1 MALANVTYSVKTNY
15 GVVINLENDL
25 NGESTLADLLT
36 FTKKSLIAVSREA
49 LRDAQLRGFDR
60 EPLTLVDGRAGKP
73 IEQVS
78 PLGKISFVARANPV
92 EVIILTY
99 ESVFDR
105 SRVLSG
111 RYRQSHVLLQNG
123 RQVANTLSGVKAWA
137 ASATIGKRDIFH
149 IVNYQPYARKLENLG
164 VTQNKDS
171 GAVKRQGRER
181 KEKKTSRTF
190 RQPNGAYHLGY
201 RAAYRKYGK
210 NAKISFVWL
219 TGTDIG
225 VPGVFLRPKD
235 RPGKGKGRP
244 YVYPAIRITLR
255 EGGIK

>member
-1 MALANVTYSVKTNY
+1 MGIASVTYSVKTNY
-15 GVVINLENDL
+15 GAVINLENDL

-36 FTKKSLIAVSREA
+36 FTKKSLITISQEV

-92 EVIILTY
+92 EVVILTY
-99 ESVFDR
+99 ESVYNR

-123 RQVANTLSGVKAWA
+123 RSVADTLSGVKAWA
-137 ASATIGKRDIFH
+137 ASAKIGKKDIFH

-164 VTQNKDS
+164 VTQDKDS
-171 GAVKRQGRER
+171 GEIKRKGRVR

-225 VPGVFLRPKD
+225 VPGVFK
-235 RPGKGKGRP
+235 RPGRGSGRP

-255 EGGIK
+255 EGGTK